1 MADVELNCPPWL
13 LSRPAGKIRKRRFYT
28 VKLVRASSLG
38 EWQRTLEAGISAIFP
53 DSIIPLDQMISYHID
68 VIQLPIDA
76 QINEIANAV
85 RAHANLILT
94 ATPGAGKTT
103 RLPPELLSSV
113 SGQVIVLEPRR
124 MAAVSACH
132 RVAEERGWTVGQEV
146 GYQVRFESR
155 VSRDT
160 RLIFMTD
167 ALLLRRMIDDPE
179 LKGIDLI
186 VLDEFHERNLNQD
199 LILGALR
206 ELQELGRDI
215 KVLIMSATL
224 DVNRLQK
231 FFVEA
236 PHIEVPGK
244 VFPLEIRHSSEPIHY
259 QTDFSFYDRVS
270 KAVASA
276 SQETKGDILV
286 FLPGTGEIRRMQER
300 LLNLNRDI
308 VSLHGSLPLNEQR
321 RVLAKP
327 EKSRVILST
336 NVAEASVTVQGVDFV
351 IDTGLA
357 KVMVTNPHSGFSS
370 LELTRISLF
379 NARQRAGRAARE
391 KSGVCLRLWT
401 EHEER
406 TQPQEMLPEIQ
417 RAELSQVLLW
427 LANLGVRDFKSF
439 SWLDLPP
446 DAAVTVA
453 TNALRLMNA
462 LSNENELTERGKK
475 LMRFPLPPRLG
486 LVLLEAEAMG
496 ECRLGARVAALLNEK
511 DLAFH
516 EATTL
521 TECDVT
527 YRLGLLEEKSR
538 NSEMILQSAGQLER
552 LMNGASGSA
561 TDPRRL
567 LLLSQPDRLCRRRGK
582 TNRGLMVGGRGVRLD
597 NKSQVR
603 ESEFFV
609 ALSGVDMPGQSET
622 LVSIASGLSK
632 QELLNWLGSEVSVEE
647 SVEFVEEKEEFFAKR
662 VRTIH
667 GLPIDEPSLTP
678 VSANLVQDQLVA
690 ILSHKWEWL
699 ASKNESLG
707 RWMARWN
714 FLCRT
719 LPEYEAKFGPEQISQ
734 TLALAC
740 FGKKSVKAVL
750 EENIVSFLEMS
761 LDAETVRTLHTQV
774 PATFTAPSGV
784 SHKIEY
790 LEAPYVDLRLQE
802 IFGLLETPRLV
813 FDRVPIVFRLLG
825 PNFRPVQITADLGN
839 FWAKG
844 YAEVRKELRARY
856 PKHSWPEDPYTAK
869 PEAKGRRR

>member
-1 MADVELNCPPWL
+1 M
-13 LSRPAGKIRKRRFYT
+13 
-28 VKLVRASSLG
+28 
-38 EWQRTLEAGISAIFP
+38 
-53 DSIIPLDQMISYHID
+53 
-68 VIQLPIDA
+68 IQLPIDA
-76 QINEIANAV
+76 QINEITAAV
-85 RAHANLILT
+85 RAHSGLILT
-94 ATPGAGKTT
+94 ASPSAGKTT
-103 RLPPELLSSV
+103 RLPPELLSTV
-113 SGQVIVLEPRR
+113 SGQVIILEPRR
-124 MAAVSACH
+124 MAAVSACY
-132 RVAEERGWTVGQEV
+132 RVAEERGWNIGSEV

-179 LKGIDLI
+179 LKGIDLV

-206 ELQELGRDI
+206 ELQELGREI

-224 DVNRLQK
+224 EVQRLQQ
-231 FFVEA
+231 FLPDA

-259 QTDFSFYDRVS
+259 QTDASFFERVR
-270 KAVASA
+270 KAIVNAA
-276 SQETKGDILV
+276 QETKGDILV
-286 FLPGTGEIRRMQER
+286 FLPGTGEIRRLQDR
-300 LLNLNRDI
+300 LSDLNRDI
-308 VSLHGSLPLNEQR
+308 VALHGSMPLSEQR

-327 EKSRVILST
+327 THPRIILST

-406 TQPQEMLPEIQ
+406 TQPQEMPPEVQ

-427 LANLGVRDFKSF
+427 LANAGVRDFKNF
-439 SWLDLPP
+439 SWLDQPP
-446 DAAVTVA
+446 EVAIHVA
-453 TNALRLMNA
+453 TRSLQMIDA
-462 LSNENELTERGKK
+462 LSKDNGLTERGQR

-486 LVLLEAEAMG
+486 LILLEAEAMG
-496 ECRLGARVAALLNEK
+496 ECRLGARVAALLGER
-511 DLAFH
+511 DSVFH
-516 EATTL
+516 ESTTL

-527 YRLGLLEEKSR
+527 YRLSLLEERSR
-538 NSEMILQSAGQLER
+538 NSDAILQSAAQLER
-552 LMNGASGSA
+552 LMKGPAGSE

-582 TNRGLMVGGRGVRLD
+582 TPRGLMVGGRGVKLD
-597 NKSQVR
+597 TRSQVR

-622 LVSIASGLSK
+622 LVSIASGFNK
-632 QELLNWLGSEVSVEE
+632 QTLLNWLGHEVNVEE
-647 SVEFVEEKEEFFAKR
+647 SVDFVEEKEEFFATR

-667 GLPIDEPSLTP
+667 GLAIDEPSLTP
-678 VSANLVQDQLVA
+678 VSADLVQDRLA
-690 ILSHKWEWL
+690 EILSHKWEWL
-699 ASKNESLG
+699 ASKNEALG

-714 FLCRT
+714 FLCRS
-719 LPEYEAKFGPEQISQ
+719 LPEYEAHLGPEQIANALS
-734 TLALAC
+734 LAC
-740 FGKKSVKAVL
+740 FGKKSVKSVI
-750 EENIVSFLEMS
+750 EENLVSFLEMS
-761 LDAETVRTLHTQV
+761 IDATAVRTLHDQV
-774 PATFTAPSGV
+774 PAAFTAPSGF

-790 LEAPYVDLRLQE
+790 LESPYVDVRLQE

-813 FDRVPIVFRLLG
+813 FDRVPLVFRLLG
-825 PNFRPVQITADLGN
+825 PNFRPVQITADLKN

-844 YAEVRKELRARY
+844 YPEVRKELRARY

-869 PEAKGRRR
+869 PEAKGRRRS